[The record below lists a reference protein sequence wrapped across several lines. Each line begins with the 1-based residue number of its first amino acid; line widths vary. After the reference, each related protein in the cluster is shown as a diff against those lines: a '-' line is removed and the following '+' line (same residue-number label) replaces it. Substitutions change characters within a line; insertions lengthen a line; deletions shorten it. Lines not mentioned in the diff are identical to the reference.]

1 MERAVNTFR
10 RQAQAACSQCS
21 LQELCLPK
29 GLTSEELELFEQAV
43 NPKKPL
49 KKSDYLYR
57 AGEEMTSLYTVKT
70 GAFKANIDSADG
82 QENIVGF
89 FLPGELIGLDG
100 IATGEYQCDIIALG
114 DSHVCQLS
122 YPEFQRISVQLPIL
136 REEILSVSSSNM
148 TTAQKMLFFIG
159 KRPVEERLAMF
170 LIGLSQRYGARGL
183 SDLRFQLSMSR
194 HDIANYLGMAPE
206 TISRQFKKMQD
217 QGLILIN
224 NREITIADLPK
235 LRDASSSSLANH
247 LDASALK

>member
-1 MERAVNTFR
+1 MEQAVNNFR
-10 RQAQAACSQCS
+10 RQAQIACSQCS
-21 LQELCLPK
+21 LLELCLPK
-29 GLTSEELELFEQAV
+29 GLTREELEFFEQAV

-49 KKSDYLYR
+49 KKSEFLYR

-89 FLPGELIGLDG
+89 YLPGELIGLDG
-100 IATGEYQCDIIALG
+100 IASGQYQCDIIALG
-114 DSHVCQLS
+114 DAHVCQLS
-122 YPEFQRISVQLPIL
+122 YHEFQRIANKLPIL
-136 REEILSVSSSNM
+136 REEILSISSSNM

-159 KRPVEERLAMF
+159 KRPVEERLATF

-217 QGLILIN
+217 QGLILID
-224 NREITIADLPK
+224 NREITITDLPK
-235 LRDASSSSLANH
+235 LRTASTSSIANQVNTSG
-247 LDASALK
+247 L

>member
-1 MERAVNTFR
+1 MELAVNTFQ
-10 RQAQAACSQCS
+10 RQAQIACSQCS
-21 LQELCLPK
+21 LLELCLPK
-29 GLTSEELELFEQAV
+29 GLTKDELEYFEQAV
-43 NPKKPL
+43 NSKKPL
-49 KKSDYLYR
+49 KKSEFLYR
-57 AGEEMTSLYTVKT
+57 AGEPMTSLYTVKT

-100 IATGEYQCDIIALG
+100 IASGEYQCDIIALG
-114 DSHVCQLS
+114 DAHVCQLS
-122 YPEFQRISVQLPIL
+122 YTEFQRISTEFPKL
-136 REEILSVSSSNM
+136 REEILSISSNNM

-183 SDLRFQLSMSR
+183 SDFRFQLSMSR

-206 TISRQFKKMQD
+206 TISRQFKRMQD

-224 NREITIADLPK
+224 NREITITNLPK
-235 LRDASSSSLANH
+235 LRAASTGTVVDESDLGP
-247 LDASALK
+247 

>member
-1 MERAVNTFR
+1 MERAVNSFR

-29 GLTSEELELFEQAV
+29 GLTTEELELFEQAV

-49 KKSDYLYR
+49 KKSEYLYR

-114 DSHVCQLS
+114 DAHVCQLS
-122 YPEFQRISVQLPIL
+122 YHEFQRISSQLPIL
-136 REEILSVSSSNM
+136 REEILSVSSSSM

-224 NREITIADLPK
+224 NREITITDLPK
-235 LRDASSSSLANH
+235 LRVASSSSLSNH
-247 LDASALK
+247 LETSDLE